1 MKKWE
6 EAEKDYLAGMK
17 YKDIAAKHDVS
28 VNTVK
33 SWRSRHGWTRDAPIK
48 KSVHPKSKKVAPKIV
63 DELDDDPKLTEKQK
77 MFCLLYLQRF
87 NATWAYQ
94 KAYKAS
100 YEVSKANGYKL
111 LTNAHIKQQLTNLKK
126 KLSSDLYFDVADII
140 HKYIQQANSD
150 VTDVVNFRT
159 VKKLQWYKIRSDN
172 GKHEDSDGYF
182 DWIPKID
189 PETGEQAYYYE
200 NIVEMK
206 DSNDVDTSN
215 VKSVKIDK
223 GEAVVEMYDKQKA
236 LDSLMKYFKDD
247 ESMSKAK
254 LRKTNAEAQIAEI
267 KAHDAGVSDESQM
280 KAIGSLLDQIQEGVA
295 KDDDQT

>member
-17 YKDIAAKHDVS
+17 YKDIATKYDVS

-33 SWRSRHGWTRDAPIK
+33 SWRSRHGWARGAPAK

-63 DELDDDPKLTEKQK
+63 DELEANGELNDNQKL
-77 MFCLLYLQRF
+77 FCLYYLQRF

-94 KAYKAS
+94 KAYEVEYSVANVNGSRMLVNAS
-100 YEVSKANGYKL
+100 IQKQLSILK
-111 LTNAHIKQQLTNLKK
+111 KQQA
-126 KLSSDLYFDVADII
+126 SDLYFDVADVIK
-140 HKYIQQANSD
+140 KYIQQANSD

-159 VKKLQWYKIRSDN
+159 VKKLQWYKVRSDT
-172 GKHEDSDGYF
+172 GKYEDSGGYF
-182 DWIPKID
+182 DWVPKID

-206 DSNDVDTSN
+206 DSNDIDTSN

-236 LDSLMKYFKDD
+236 LDSLMKYADAYTSQQEDTNGVQILDDIEGDD
-247 ESMSKAK
+247 EDGTTSK
-254 LRKTNAEAQIAEI
+254 T
-267 KAHDAGVSDESQM
+267 
-280 KAIGSLLDQIQEGVA
+280 QE
-295 KDDDQT
+295 